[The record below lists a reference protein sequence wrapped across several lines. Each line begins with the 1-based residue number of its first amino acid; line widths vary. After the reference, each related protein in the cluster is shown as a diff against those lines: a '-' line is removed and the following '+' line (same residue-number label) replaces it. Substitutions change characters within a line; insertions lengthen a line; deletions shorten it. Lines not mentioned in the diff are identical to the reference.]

1 MFAAMTTFFAN
12 GKSKTGGGSVGEY
25 DVTNDDGE
33 GILNDD
39 GEQVTN
45 Q

>member
-1 MFAAMTTFFAN
+1 MFIGIALNIHTRML
-12 GKSKTGGGSVGEY
+12 GSSGLGEY

>member
-1 MFAAMTTFFAN
+1 MFIGIALNIHTRMF
-12 GKSKTGGGSVGEY
+12 GGGGGSVGEY
-25 DVTNDDGE
+25 DVTNEDGE

>member
-1 MFAAMTTFFAN
+1 MFMGIAINIYSAR
-12 GKSKTGGGSVGEY
+12 GGGSGGLGEY
-25 DVTNDDGE
+25 DVTNEDGE